1 MSPTRPDRIDV
12 AVIGGGVAGAVCAA
26 ILARAGARVALVHG
40 VEARRSTVE
49 LLSGR
54 ARWLLRNLDLPAGE
68 GVEIN
73 RTISHWGGALPQTRE
88 AMFDPYGPGLAV
100 ERASLDLRLREAAT
114 SHGASVLA
122 ARARALSR
130 ASGAWQIGSDKAT
143 LSAANVV
150 LATGAIRSPLIP
162 RDSRTVVDQ
171 IAFLARGLRRSVSRP
186 KSVAA
191 GNVALNVDDTL
202 RVEATDIG
210 WWYALP
216 APDGTAF
223 VGVCTRERPR
233 AADRV
238 AWFRRALRQTRLIS
252 TFVDATSDVWGAAA
266 PVRTYPR
273 AAGPNWIA
281 VGNAAFSPDPLCGE
295 GLWFAVRTARA
306 AAAVL
311 MGSQSAAD
319 YQEWIAEATIAHQT
333 ERERRVSV
341 LAPATDEASWQGR
354 ALPPYYRAG
363 VKAELS
369 GC

>member
-1 MSPTRPDRIDV
+1 MSPTRPDRFDV
-12 AVIGGGVAGAVCAA
+12 AVIGGSVAGAVCAA
-26 ILARAGARVALVHG
+26 ILARAGARVTLVYG

-88 AMFDPYGPGLAV
+88 AMFDPYGPGLAI

-130 ASGAWQIGSDKAT
+130 ASCAWQIGSDKGIIT
-143 LSAANVV
+143 AANVV
-150 LATGAIRSPLIP
+150 LATGTIHSPLIP
-162 RDSRTVVDQ
+162 RDSRIVVDQ
-171 IAFLARGLRRSVSRP
+171 IAFLARGLRRSVPRP

-191 GNVALNVDDTL
+191 GNAALNVDDTL

-216 APDGTAF
+216 APDGSAF
-223 VGVCTRERPR
+223 VGVCTQERPR

-238 AWFRRALRQTRLIS
+238 CLVSAGIEADAPDFDVRRCDVGRLGHRRTGPHVPPCGGCELDCRRQRRVQSGSALRRGPMVRLA
-252 TFVDATSDVWGAAA
+252 D
-266 PVRTYPR
+266 R
-273 AAGPNWIA
+273 ARGRGGP
-281 VGNAAFSPDPLCGE
+281 D
-295 GLWFAVRTARA
+295 GLAIR
-306 AAAVL
+306 
-311 MGSQSAAD
+311 G
-319 YQEWIAEATIAHQT
+319 
-333 ERERRVSV
+333 
-341 LAPATDEASWQGR
+341 G
-354 ALPPYYRAG
+354 
-363 VKAELS
+363 LS
-369 GC
+369 GVDRRRDDCPPNASASGGCLSWGQGSADGCPGRRSKMSARQH